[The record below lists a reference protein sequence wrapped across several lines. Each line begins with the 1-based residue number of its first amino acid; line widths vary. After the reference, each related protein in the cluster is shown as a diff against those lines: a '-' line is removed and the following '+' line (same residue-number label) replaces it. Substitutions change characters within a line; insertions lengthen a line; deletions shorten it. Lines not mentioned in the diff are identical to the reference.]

1 MLVLSR
7 KVNQTIHIGDN
18 ITIVVS
24 HIHGNRVSLGIQAP
38 KNVRILRGELKDA
51 ANAFGDRPKP
61 NSESSRLIERTFKV
75 IADLGD
81 SSYLSNNAR

>member
-7 KVNQTIHIGDN
+7 KVNQTIRIGDN

-38 KNVRILRGELKDA
+38 ENVRNLRGDLKDA
-51 ANAFGDRPKP
+51 ANAFGFPM
-61 NSESSRLIERTFKV
+61 V
-75 IADLGD
+75 
-81 SSYLSNNAR
+81 SNDD